1 MINAINAHLKT
12 SLYRFKYGIQLGNPM
27 LNNIKTEYEELFEL
41 TKRACKILEN
51 DLDSLISDAEVAY
64 LTLHFGA
71 FMPTQKANKHA
82 FRIMII
88 CPNGIGTW
96 EICYAKK
103 FLL

>member
-1 MINAINAHLKT
+1 
-12 SLYRFKYGIQLGNPM
+12 M

-71 FMPTQKANKHA
+71 LCLHKK
-82 FRIMII
+82 RINMHL
-88 CPNGIGTW
+88 
-96 EICYAKK
+96 ES
-103 FLL
+103 